1 MLTLAKQTKNCSL
14 HIRDYGLADYR
25 LVLQDQ
31 HELRNKRLND
41 QIPNTILVA
50 EHPPVITL
58 GARQSANKLLT
69 DRAELTKQGID
80 LIDIRRGGGAT
91 AHNPGQLVFYPILN
105 LKNLGLGISEYI
117 RELEAIG
124 IELLAKLGIKA
135 HRRKGFPGLWI
146 KDEKVRATSHESRVT
161 KKIASIG
168 VRVSKSITYHGMAIN
183 IQNDLTI
190 FDRLVPCGL
199 ENVQMT
205 SVLKES
211 GKRHSMTN
219 AKEKLSQLLIKH
231 FSMPNESRATSHER
245 RKLPPWLKRRA
256 PLGQEYRKTEELLNS
271 LGLNTICFNANCPNR
286 GHCWSKGTATI
297 LVLGDICTRNC
308 TFCSVATGNPVPPD
322 PAEPAKIAEMVK
334 KLHLKYLV
342 ITSVTRD
349 DLPDG
354 GASHFRD
361 CINEVRRQ
369 APQTEF
375 EILTPD
381 FRNCP
386 ERAIETLKDALPFVF
401 AHNLETAPSLYPLVR
416 PGANYRLSLKLLQTV
431 KAAYPQT
438 HTKSSIMLGL
448 GETDAEINHVLEDLR
463 DVGCDRI
470 TIGQYLK
477 PSKNALEVTQYLP
490 PEKFDFWN
498 QTALKL
504 GFSWVHS
511 APFARSSYLA
521 EQQNPHQQKPPL

>member
-1 MLTLAKQTKNCSL
+1 MLTLTKQTKSRSL

-25 LVLQDQ
+25 QILQQQ

-41 QIPNTILVA
+41 QIPDTVLIA

-58 GARQSANKLLT
+58 GARQSANRLLT

-80 LIDIRRGGGAT
+80 LVEIRRGGGAT

-105 LKNLGLGISEYI
+105 LKDLGLGVSEYI

-135 HRRKGFPGLWI
+135 HRRKGFPGLWVED
-146 KDEKVRATSHESRVT
+146 KQAPAANHEPPATR
-161 KKIASIG
+161 KIASIG

-190 FDRLVPCGL
+190 FDHLVPCGL
-199 ENVQMT
+199 DGIEMT
-205 SVLKES
+205 SVQKETCN
-211 GKRHSMTN
+211 RHSVTN

-231 FSMPNESRATSHER
+231 FSSPSESRATSHQR
-245 RKLPPWLKRRA
+245 RKLPTWLKRRA
-256 PLGQEYRKTEELLNS
+256 PLGQQYRKTEELLNS

-286 GHCWSKGTATI
+286 GHCWSKGTAAVLI
-297 LVLGDICTRNC
+297 LGNICTRNC
-308 TFCSVATGNPVPPD
+308 TFCSVATGSPVPPD

-334 KLHLKYLV
+334 RLGLKYLV

-349 DLPDG
+349 DLLDD

-381 FRNCP
+381 FRSCP

-401 AHNLETAPSLYPLVR
+401 AHNLETIPSLYRLVR
-416 PGANYRLSLKLLQTV
+416 PGANYRLSLHLLQTA
-431 KAAYPQT
+431 KAACPQT

-448 GETDAEINHVLEDLR
+448 GETDTEINHVLEDLR
-463 DVGCDRI
+463 SVGCDRI

-477 PSKNALEVTQYLP
+477 PSKNAIEVTEYLP
-490 PEKFDFWN
+490 PEKFDFWK

-504 GFSWVHS
+504 GFSWVHA
-511 APFARSSYLA
+511 APFARTSYLA
-521 EQQNPHQQKPPL
+521 EQQDPS